1 MVEQPLTG
9 TETRFAAEA
18 GTSVAR
24 FTGNGRDWVLRWI
37 PNASRRIHPAEE
49 CYRAAGWRVHPLPMR
64 FFIPSDGSFASARW
78 GCFEAQ
84 RGTSAAEVCQTSI
97 DGNDRSWSDVG
108 SWWWAAIFRRTPAP
122 WLGIE
127 MITALP
133 KSRSSDEVQS
143 GTGACLP
150 LMFGAR
156 DRGRRVEYVLFAV
169 TSSTRRLRVSG
180 YRYQL
185 GPLSEAPGL
194 LESTGFSR

>member
-1 MVEQPLTG
+1 MRALVVVCLAAAILPLLRGTHPIVRNSTPAPPWPEPFRNMREQPLTG

-64 FFIPSDGSFASARW
+64 FIVPSDGSFASARW

-84 RGTSAAEVCQTSI
+84 RGTIGAEVCQTII
-97 DGNDRSWSDVG
+97 DGSDRSWSDVG
-108 SWWWAAIFRRTPAP
+108 SWWWAAIFHRTPAP
-122 WLGIE
+122 WLAVE

-143 GTGACLP
+143 GTGLLP
-150 LMFGAR
+150 AR
-156 DRGRRVEYVLFAV
+156 H
-169 TSSTRRLRVSG
+169 
-180 YRYQL
+180 
-185 GPLSEAPGL
+185 
-194 LESTGFSR
+194 